1 MSEFTT
7 TARPYANAIYQ
18 VASEN
23 KTEKSWG
30 EALELMS
37 AVVANKDMIRMLDN
51 PRLKKEQKGELF
63 LNVVGDKLSEQQQ
76 NLVRLMAENGRLK
89 ILPEVAQQFEVY
101 RTIAEGKIDAVAV
114 SAFPLTK
121 AQESAITQS
130 LKDKLGREVT
140 LTTSTDESL
149 IGGVVI
155 KAGDTIIDGSI
166 KAQLALLANALGR

>member
-1 MSEFTT
+1 MSELIT
-7 TARPYANAIYQ
+7 TARPYANAVYQ
-18 VASEN
+18 VASETKSE
-23 KTEKSWG
+23 KTWG

-37 AVVANKDMIRMLDN
+37 AVVTNKDMLRMLDN
-51 PRLKKEQKGELF
+51 PRLKKEKKGDLF
-63 LNVVGDKLSEQQQ
+63 LNVIGDKLSDQQQ

-89 ILPEVAQQFEVY
+89 IMPKVAEQFEIY
-101 RTIAEGKIDAVAV
+101 RTAAEGKIDAVAV

-121 AQESAITQS
+121 DQQSALTKS

-155 KAGDTIIDGSI
+155 KAGDTIIDGSM
-166 KAQLALLANALGR
+166 KSQLAMLANSLGR

>member
-7 TARPYANAIYQ
+7 TARPYANAVYQ
-18 VASEN
+18 VASET

-37 AVVANKDMIRMLDN
+37 GVVANKDMISMLDN
-51 PRLKKEQKGELF
+51 PRLKKEQKGE
-63 LNVVGDKLSEQQQ
+63 
-76 NLVRLMAENGRLK
+76 VRLMAENGRLK
-89 ILPEVAQQFEVY
+89 IMSEVAQQFEVY
-101 RTIAEGKIDAVAV
+101 RAAAEGKIDAVVV

-121 AQESAITQS
+121 AQESAITKS

-140 LTTSTDESL
+140 LTTSTDDSL

-155 KAGDTIIDGSI
+155 KAGDTIIDGSM
-166 KAQLALLANALGR
+166 KAQLAMLANALGR

>member
-7 TARPYANAIYQ
+7 TARPYAKAVYQ
-18 VASEN
+18 VASAT

-30 EALELMS
+30 DALELMS
-37 AVVANKDMIRMLDN
+37 AVVANRDMISMLDN
-51 PRLKKEQKGELF
+51 PGLKKEQKGELF
-63 LNVVGDKLSEQQQ
+63 LQVISDRLSEQQR
-76 NLVRLMAENGRLK
+76 NLARLMAENGRLK
-89 ILPEVAQQFEVY
+89 IMPEVAQQFEVY

-121 AQESAITQS
+121 AQQSAITKS

-155 KAGDTIIDGSI
+155 KAGDTIIDGSM
-166 KAQLALLANALGR
+166 KAQLAMLASALGR

>member
-18 VASEN
+18 VASESN
-23 KTEKSWG
+23 TEKAWG

-37 AVVANKDMIRMLDN
+37 AAVANDDMVRMLDN

-63 LNVVGDKLSEQQQ
+63 LKVIGDKLSEQQQ

-89 ILPEVAQQFEVY
+89 ILPEVAVQYEVY
-101 RTIAEGKIDAVAV
+101 RTIAEGKVDAVAV
-114 SAFPLTK
+114 SAYPLTK
-121 AQESAITQS
+121 EQESTIIKT

-155 KAGDTIIDGSI
+155 KAGDTIIDGSM
-166 KAQLALLANALGR
+166 KAQLAMLANALGR

>member
-7 TARPYANAIYQ
+7 TARPYANAVYQ
-18 VASEN
+18 VASET
-23 KTEKSWG
+23 KTEQSWS

-37 AVVANKDMIRMLDN
+37 AVVANKDIVSMLDN

-63 LNVVGDKLSEQQQ
+63 LKIIGDKLNDQQR
-76 NLVRLMAENGRLK
+76 NLVRLMAENSRLK
-89 ILPEVAQQFEVY
+89 IMSEVAEQFDVY
-101 RTIAEGKIDAVAV
+101 RTTAEGKIDAVAV

-121 AQESAITQS
+121 AQESAITKS

-166 KAQLALLANALGR
+166 KAQLAMLAYALGR

>member
-7 TARPYANAIYQ
+7 TARPYANAVYQ
-18 VASEN
+18 VASES

-37 AVVANKDMIRMLDN
+37 VVVANKDMISMLDN
-51 PRLKKEQKGELF
+51 PRLKKEQKGEL
-63 LNVVGDKLSEQQQ
+63 LLKLVGDKLSDQQQ

-89 ILPEVAQQFEVY
+89 IMSEVAQQFEVY
-101 RTIAEGKIDAVAV
+101 RTVAEGKIEAVAV

-121 AQESAITQS
+121 AQESAITKS

-149 IGGVVI
+149 ISGVVI
-155 KAGDTIIDGSI
+155 KAGDTIIDGSM
-166 KAQLALLANALGR
+166 KAQLAMLANALGR